1 MGWWPGLTGLDMQIN
16 SNGIPGGLYADNLHY
31 VRLRFANL
39 DLGKSLAVRH
49 APRNPAAAGR
59 TVSPSGGV
67 SMLPAETSAA
77 QLGRS
82 SPSTVHCSESHHVA
96 KAPRKEDLAGLSP
109 QLLTCAQC
117 FPSASSETDL
127 THV

>member
-1 MGWWPGLTGLDMQIN
+1 MQIS
-16 SNGIPGGLYADNLHY
+16 SNGIPGGLSADNLHY

-49 APRNPAAAGR
+49 APRNPAATGALQGR
-59 TVSPSGGV
+59 PHCVTKRRRFNASG
-67 SMLPAETSAA
+67 ETSAA